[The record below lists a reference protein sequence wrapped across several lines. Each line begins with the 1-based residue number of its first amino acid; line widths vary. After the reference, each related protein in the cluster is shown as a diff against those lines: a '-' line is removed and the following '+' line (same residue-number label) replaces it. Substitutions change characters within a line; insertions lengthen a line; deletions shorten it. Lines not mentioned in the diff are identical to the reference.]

1 MTSMRML
8 RPASWLLAMA
18 VLGGCASAPPPRTV
32 VATPLPPANQT
43 RPVDNGG
50 SIGVDRPVARPAP
63 TAVSPVIGGTTAQ
76 RIVQVALRENGYWYQ
91 PFIDINGGLRSQH
104 TTEAER
110 VRLTDGTESWAKVV
124 TYWLNSGTLF
134 DMIDSGIAG
143 ATACQ
148 YASISSTRS
157 ECRSFLLDNPWSAAF
172 ISYVMV
178 QAQVPSFHT
187 SPAHID
193 YIRDAFNGTG
203 PYAAMDPAT
212 TTPQPGDLLCYVRNT
227 AAIVGYEGLRAA
239 FAANPRLRQAAHCDV
254 VVTVSPAQ
262 QRMESVGGNV
272 LNGVTLRKLQLDAR
286 GIPILPRPASFSNDG
301 DDDASGE
308 IGCSP
313 ATEGLCSL
321 NRQNWAALLK
331 LRVP

>member
-1 MTSMRML
+1 MRML
-8 RPASWLLAMA
+8 RPVPWLLAIA
-18 VLGGCASAPPPRTV
+18 VLGGCASAPPHRAV
-32 VATPLPPANQT
+32 VATPTTPAPQQ

-50 SIGVDRPVARPAP
+50 TPGVDRPIARPAP
-63 TAVSPVIGGTTAQ
+63 QVLVPLTGTPSQ

-91 PFIDINGGLRSQH
+91 PFIDTNGGLRSQH
-104 TTEAER
+104 TTESER
-110 VRLTDGTESWAKVV
+110 VRLNDGTESWSKVV

-143 ATACQ
+143 ASSCQ

-157 ECRSFLLDNPWSAAF
+157 ECRAFLLDNPWSAAF

-178 QAQVPSFHT
+178 QAQVPGFHT

-193 YIRDAFNGTG
+193 YIRDAFNGIG
-203 PYAAMDPAT
+203 PYTAIDPGI

-227 AAIVGYEGLRAA
+227 AAIIGYEGLRAA
-239 FAANPRLRQAAHCDV
+239 FAANPQLRQAAHCDV
-254 VVTVSPAQ
+254 VVDVSPTQ
-262 QRMESVGGNV
+262 HVMESVGGNV

-286 GIPILPRPASFSNDG
+286 GIPILPRPTSFSNGG
-301 DDDASGE
+301 DEGGSDE
-308 IGCSP
+308 IGCTP
-313 ATEGLCSL
+313 ANEGLCSL

-331 LRVP
+331 LKLQ

>member
-1 MTSMRML
+1 MRML
-8 RPASWLLAMA
+8 RPAPWLLAVA
-18 VLGGCASAPPPRTV
+18 VLAGCASAPPPRPAPAPVVTV
-32 VATPLPPANQT
+32 
-43 RPVDNGG
+43 RHPVDTGG
-50 SIGVDRPVARPAP
+50 TPGVDRPVARPAP
-63 TAVSPVIGGTTAQ
+63 QVLVPLTGTPSQ

-91 PFIDINGGLRSQH
+91 PFIDTNGGLRSQH
-104 TTEAER
+104 TTESER
-110 VRLTDGTESWAKVV
+110 VRLTDGTESWSKVV
-124 TYWLNSGTLF
+124 AYWLNSGTLF

-143 ATACQ
+143 ASTCQ

-157 ECRSFLLDNPWSAAF
+157 ECRAFLLDNPWSAAF

-178 QAQVPSFHT
+178 QAQVPGFHT

-203 PYAAMDPAT
+203 PYLAMDPGI

-227 AAIVGYEGLRAA
+227 AAIIGYEGLRAA
-239 FAANPRLRQAAHCDV
+239 FSANPALRQAAHCDV
-254 VVTVSPAQ
+254 VVNVSTAQ
-262 QRMESVGGNV
+262 HLLETVGGNV

-286 GIPILPRPASFSNDG
+286 NIPILPRPASFSDG
-301 DDDASGE
+301 DEDGSGE
-308 IGCSP
+308 TGCSP

-331 LRVP
+331 LKLQ